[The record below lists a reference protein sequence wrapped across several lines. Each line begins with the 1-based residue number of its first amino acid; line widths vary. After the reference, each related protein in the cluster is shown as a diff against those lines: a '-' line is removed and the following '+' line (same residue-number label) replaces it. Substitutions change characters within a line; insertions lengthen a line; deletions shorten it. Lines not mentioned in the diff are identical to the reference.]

1 MKKIIQKLT
10 SSRKITFSIR
20 LFIRILYAIAVVLV
34 AFIIIFRISL
44 HKYNSILIEHRKNDV
59 RSYVNICYRQ
69 IKPIVDQYETG
80 QITRESALQ
89 RSQEII
95 RNTWYSGDLLLHYV
109 FVNGMDG
116 TSLLH
121 PLKNSRNTFDDPAL
135 RGLHN
140 SSVVN
145 DFVDIAR
152 SEDREGFTTYFF
164 PPGNTDK
171 SARKIAFI
179 KAVPPLEIFI
189 GSAISLNDIYEKT
202 GSIFREILLYM
213 GIVFMFVIAI
223 VFLFLNPYL
232 NILARMIQAFEQ
244 ISTNIFAPVNLDFE
258 RYKKGSARRF
268 VLESFNNLV
277 ESFRSNMRELQASE
291 ERFRVLFE
299 YASDGMI
306 LFTMKPDNT
315 LMIAN
320 LNRTACKM
328 HGYSKEELIGKPASV
343 LNTLITRSNQKENLA
358 RMELGEKIILESSN
372 TRKDGTSFQVEIS
385 AHRILLDE
393 LNYIFAIIRDISYR
407 RQIESQLEESEQQ
420 MKILFEN
427 SRDGIVIITR
437 DGRIININ
445 DAAIQM
451 TGYTR
456 EEMNQIQL
464 IELAYDRSNLNQLI
478 RKLISQGS
486 INNFEF
492 ELLTKEK
499 QVRVV
504 EVSATMQR
512 DMKGKAHTFQ
522 GILRDI
528 TVQRSLEEQLRQSQK
543 LEAVGKLAS
552 GIAHD
557 FNNILTIILGN
568 AELVLMTIP
577 EDSPVR
583 EDIHEI
589 KKSGEGAAKLVSQL
603 LAYSRKQVINPES
616 LNLNELLD
624 NLHSMIQRL
633 IGENIKLT
641 HELCQNPCL
650 IEADKNQVEQVIL
663 NLVINSRDAIMEDEN
678 TDKPKII
685 TIETR
690 KMYLDE
696 EFTSSHLGSSTGNH
710 IMLKVNDSGVG
721 IDEHNVNK
729 IFDPFFSTKKQQG
742 TGLGLSS
749 VYGIVKQHRGS
760 IFVESKKNV
769 GTSITIYWPCSESE
783 GKLTA
788 DFFSQ
793 SGSFHGKESLLVV
806 EDDDKLRRI
815 TVNAL
820 EFIGYSVY
828 QAGSGSEA
836 LDLIEKHGDEIDIV
850 FSDIVLP
857 DFDGLVMADK
867 IMKDKPGM
875 RILFTSG
882 YPLTEKHEG
891 NVHVSSRNFIQK
903 PFSMSEL
910 AMKIRHLLDR

>member
-1 MKKIIQKLT
+1 MRRIIQKLT
-10 SSRKITFSIR
+10 SDRKVKFSTR
-20 LFIRILYAIAVVLV
+20 LLMRIVYAIAVVLI
-34 AFIIIFRISL
+34 AFIVIFRISL
-44 HKYNSILIEHRKNDV
+44 HKYNSILIEHRKSDI
-59 RSYVNICYRQ
+59 RSYVYICYAQLTPVIDLYKNGIISR
-69 IKPIVDQYETG
+69 ET
-80 QITRESALQ
+80 ALQ

-95 RNTWYSGDLLLHYV
+95 RNTWYGENNLSYYV
-109 FVNGMDG
+109 FMNRKDG

-121 PLKNSRNTFDDPAL
+121 PLKYSSDDLDDPAL
-135 RGLHN
+135 RGLKN
-140 SSVVN
+140 SSIVN
-145 DFVDIAR
+145 HFIEIAE
-152 SEDREGFTTYFF
+152 SEQKEGFSTYYF
-164 PPGNTDK
+164 PPGRTEN

-179 KAVPPLEIFI
+179 RAIPDLDVFI
-189 GSAISLNDIYEKT
+189 GSAINLNDIYEKT
-202 GSIFREILLYM
+202 GTIFREILLYM
-213 GIVFMFVIAI
+213 GIVFVIVITTIFV
-223 VFLFLNPYL
+223 FLNPYL
-232 NILARMIQAFEQ
+232 NILIRMIQAFEK
-244 ISTNIFAPVNLDFE
+244 ISTNFHAPVNLDFA
-258 RYKKGSARRF
+258 RYRKGSARRF
-268 VLESFNNLV
+268 VLESFNTLV
-277 ESFRSNMRELQASE
+277 ESFRSNMRDLQASE

-315 LMIAN
+315 LVIAN
-320 LNRTACKM
+320 LNRTACEM
-328 HGYSKEELIGKPASV
+328 HDFSKEELIGKPASV
-343 LNTLITRSNQKENLA
+343 LNTSITRSNQKQNLA
-358 RMELGEKIILESSN
+358 RMELGERVIIESFN
-372 TRKDGTSFQVEIS
+372 TRKDGTSFPVEIS
-385 AHRILLDE
+385 AHRINLDE
-393 LNYIFAIIRDISYR
+393 LTYIFAIIRDITYR
-407 RQIESQLEESEQQ
+407 KLIESQLEESEQQ
-420 MKILFEN
+420 LKILFEN

-437 DGRIININ
+437 EGRIININ
-445 DAAIQM
+445 DAALQM

-456 EEMNQIQL
+456 EELDRVQL
-464 IELAYDRSNLNQLI
+464 IELAYDRSNLNRLI
-478 RKLISQGS
+478 RKLINQGS

-499 QVRVV
+499 QVKVV

-512 DMKGKAHTFQ
+512 DIKGKAHTFQ
-522 GILRDI
+522 AILRDI
-528 TVQRSLEEQLRQSQK
+528 TIQRSLEEQLRQSQK

-583 EDIHEI
+583 DDIQEI

-603 LAYSRKQVINPES
+603 LAYSRRQVINPES
-616 LNLNELLD
+616 LNLNELLE

-633 IGENIKLT
+633 IGENITFT
-641 HELCQNPCL
+641 HNLCQNPCL
-650 IEADKNQVEQVIL
+650 IEADRNQVEQVIL

-678 TDKPKII
+678 TDKPKTI

-696 EFTSSHLGSSTGNH
+696 DFTSSHLGSSTGNH
-710 IMLKVNDSGVG
+710 IMLKVTDSGVG
-721 IDEHNVNK
+721 IEDNNISK

-760 IFVESKKNV
+760 IFVESEKNT
-769 GTSITIYWPCSESE
+769 GTSITIYWPCSESG

-793 SGSFHGKESLLVV
+793 SENFHGKESLLVV

-820 EFIGYSVY
+820 EFIGYRVY

-836 LDLIEKHGDEIDIV
+836 LELIEKHGDEIDLV

-867 IMKDKPGM
+867 IMKDKPGIH
-875 RILFTSG
+875 ILFTSG

-891 NVHVSSRNFIQK
+891 NVNVSSNNFIQK

-910 AMKIRHLLDR
+910 AKMIRYLLDS